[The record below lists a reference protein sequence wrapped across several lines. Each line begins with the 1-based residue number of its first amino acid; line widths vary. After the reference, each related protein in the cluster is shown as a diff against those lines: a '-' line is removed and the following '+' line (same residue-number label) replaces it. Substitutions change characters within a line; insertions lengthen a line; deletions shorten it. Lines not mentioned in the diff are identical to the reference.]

1 MKYVLKI
8 LLPLLAL
15 LAFGIASAQ
24 KVGIGTNAPTEMLDV
39 NGRLRLRH
47 ENGQTA
53 GIYFNSPSQT
63 NRSFVGIMDANYMGF
78 WGAGTNW
85 NMVMNMTNGQ
95 LGIGTTS
102 PTARLDVNGTL
113 RIRDEAKA
121 GAVLTAF
128 DNQGNMGW
136 VGPVYFV
143 TQGSPSGNDVAI
155 AVGGYVNYTKIPF
168 ANPDINEGN
177 GWSSANNTFTAPVGG
192 IYHFSANVQVLL
204 THTFQSIRLIRRR
217 NNANTVLYQTETAT
231 STPEIGDDPAQRKW
245 PVAINLDTK
254 LNTGDIVWLEMSAVL
269 SPGTLLKGDKAYHS
283 FSGQLVVL
291 Q

>member
-8 LLPLLAL
+8 LPPILVMLP
-15 LAFGIASAQ
+15 FGIVSAQ
-24 KVGIGTNAPTEMLDV
+24 KVGIGTPTPTEMLDV

-53 GIYFNSPSQT
+53 GIYFNSPTLS
-63 NRSFVGIMDANYMGF
+63 NRSFVGIMDANYMGL

-85 NMVMNMTNGQ
+85 HVVMNMTNGD

-143 TQGSPSGNDVAI
+143 THGSPSGSNIAI
-155 AVGGYVNYTKIPF
+155 PEGGYSNYTKITF

-177 GWSSANNTFTAPVGG
+177 GWSTANNTFTAPVGG
-192 IYHFSANVQVLL
+192 IYHFSANLQVLL
-204 THTFQSIRLIRRR
+204 THTFQSIRFIRRR
-217 NNANTVLYQTETAT
+217 NNSNTVLYQKETAT
-231 STPEIGDDPAQRKW
+231 STSEIGDDPAQRVW
-245 PVAINLDTK
+245 PITINLDTK
-254 LNTGDIVWLEMSAVL
+254 LNTGDIVWLEMSAIL
-269 SPGTLLKGDKAYHS
+269 APGTSLKGGKAYHS